1 MSASAP
7 SVIYNALNLSNII
20 LLECSFYDSIRLSIF
35 GDALK
40 ADVFTSK
47 TDNDKLKYF
56 LIDATRKTTSK
67 QSKAP
72 ETLRLENLLLNLTY
86 MYSLDKQTMSFYV
99 TK

>member
-35 GDALK
+35 GDALQSD
-40 ADVFTSK
+40 AFTSK

-56 LIDATRKTTSK
+56 LLDATRKTAK
-67 QSKAP
+67 YLVNAIQARRRK
-72 ETLRLENLLLNLTY
+72 LY
-86 MYSLDKQTMSFYV
+86 D
-99 TK
+99 